1 MNLTDD
7 DFVKICE
14 DATKSFNR
22 SKIGYRGQQ
31 VDFRDSYDYHLI
43 ISTSKHLFKK
53 ENDLRD
59 VIREVQNI
67 CIESLDN
74 VGEICMNTEDSAKV
88 LTMLNVKKES

>member
-14 DATKSFNR
+14 DANESYNKQSDYFVVQ
-22 SKIGYRGQQ
+22 K
-31 VDFRDSYDYHLI
+31 DFRDSYDYHLI
-43 ISTSKHLFKK
+43 MSTAKHLFKK

-88 LTMLNVKKES
+88 LTMLNYKVK